1 MTGNP
6 LIAIRNLSVAY
17 DRRIVLHDINLTV
30 NEYDFLGIIGP
41 NGGGKTTLIKT
52 ILGLLKPAGGDIR
65 FYRQGMPASSIN
77 MGYLPQHNSIDRK
90 FPISVQELVLSGLIG
105 SKKSLTGGFSRL
117 HKEKAQRIISRMG
130 LEGLENRIVGQLSG
144 GQLQRAMLGRAVI
157 SEPQVVILDEPN
169 TYIDKR
175 FEDRLYELLA
185 EINRE
190 YVIILIDHDIDTVL
204 QNAKSVACVN
214 GTLDYHSDTKVS
226 REWIRKGFDRSSIDL

>member
-6 LIAIRNLSVAY
+6 LIAIHNLSVAY
-17 DRRIVLHDINLTV
+17 DRRIVLHDVNLTV
-30 NEYDFLGIIGP
+30 NEHDFLGIIGP

-65 FYRQGMPASSIN
+65 FYKKGMPVSSIN
-77 MGYLPQHNSIDRK
+77 MGYLPQYNNIDRK

-105 SKKSLTGGFSRL
+105 SKKSLIGGFSRL
-117 HKEKAQRIISRMG
+117 HWEKVRRIISRMG

-144 GQLQRAMLGRAVI
+144 GQLQRAMLGRAII
-157 SEPQVVILDEPN
+157 SEPQMVILDEPN

-185 EINRE
+185 EINSE
-190 YVIILIDHDIDTVL
+190 CTIILINHDIDTVL

-214 GTLDYHSDTKVS
+214 GTLYYHSDTKVG
-226 REWIRKGFDRSSIDL
+226 REWVRKGFDCPIDL